1 MMASDSLPGVVTSF
15 CPIDVG
21 HARDREHLNC
31 EGVKFLAEDGR
42 ALYEGETMRKLSTA
56 VISAA
61 LAVTT
66 AMPMVAQRDRRY
78 DNNQYN
84 NSQYSQGLRRGYGN
98 GYNNQYDQ
106 RRYNNQDEYNRTHGG
121 IGPGKGALI
130 GGGGGAVLG
139 ALFGGGLKGAIIGGA
154 AGAGVGAIA
163 GKVHQ
168 DNKRDD
174 WRDYR
179 NDRR

>member
-1 MMASDSLPGVVTSF
+1 
-15 CPIDVG
+15 
-21 HARDREHLNC
+21 
-31 EGVKFLAEDGR
+31 
-42 ALYEGETMRKLSTA
+42 MRKLSTVVIGA
-56 VISAA
+56 VLAA
-61 LAVTT
+61 TT
-66 AMPMVAQRDRRY
+66 AMPMVAQRDRNY
-78 DNNQYN
+78 NNNQYN
-84 NSQYSQGLRRGYGN
+84 QGLRRGYDGRN
-98 GYNNQYDQ
+98 GGYNNQYDQ
-106 RRYNNQDEYNRTHGG
+106 RYYGNQDQYNRSQGG

-168 DNKRDD
+168 NNQRND

-179 NDRR
+179 DGR

>member
-1 MMASDSLPGVVTSF
+1 
-15 CPIDVG
+15 
-21 HARDREHLNC
+21 
-31 EGVKFLAEDGR
+31 
-42 ALYEGETMRKLSTA
+42 MRRFRTA

-66 AMPMVAQRDRRY
+66 AMPVVAQRDRHY

-84 NSQYSQGLRRGYGN
+84 QSQYNQGMRRGYGN
-98 GYNNQYDQ
+98 GYNNHYDE
-106 RRYNNQDEYNRTHGG
+106 RRHGDEYNRTHGG

-168 DNKRDD
+168 NNKQND

-179 NDRR
+179 DGRR